1 MPAKKQVTREMI
13 LAAAVE
19 LLREGGS
26 GEVQVKALAHKL
38 NCSTQPI
45 YLSFDSM
52 EALHRALSC
61 EAIEV
66 FLQDISCNGGG
77 EASLYGMEYIRFAA
91 EEKHLFQFLFMRRNA
106 FVQLRQALTP
116 IMNSAISRLMD
127 RYGLDYDEAH
137 YFHDQLWMHTHG
149 IASMVATDFCQWDMD
164 KVERM
169 VEECHALLS
178 RKYTGAHQ
186 L

>member
-1 MPAKKQVTREMI
+1 M
-13 LAAAVE
+13 
-19 LLREGGS
+19 
-26 GEVQVKALAHKL
+26 KALAHKL

-91 EEKHLFQFLFMRRNA
+91 EEKAPVSVSLYEA
-106 FVQLRQALTP
+106 E
-116 IMNSAISRLMD
+116 RLCP
-127 RYGLDYDEAH
+127 A
-137 YFHDQLWMHTHG
+137 
-149 IASMVATDFCQWDMD
+149 ATGPDT
-164 KVERM
+164 
-169 VEECHALLS
+169 LS
-178 RKYTGAHQ
+178 
-186 L
+186 

>member
-26 GEVQVKALAHKL
+26 GAVQVKALAHKL

-52 EALHRALSC
+52 EALH
-61 EAIEV
+61 
-66 FLQDISCNGGG
+66 Q
-77 EASLYGMEYIRFAA
+77 
-91 EEKHLFQFLFMRRNA
+91 
-106 FVQLRQALTP
+106 
-116 IMNSAISRLMD
+116 
-127 RYGLDYDEAH
+127 
-137 YFHDQLWMHTHG
+137 
-149 IASMVATDFCQWDMD
+149 
-164 KVERM
+164 
-169 VEECHALLS
+169 
-178 RKYTGAHQ
+178 GAV